1 MISISYL
8 KDSHTLTLD
17 LETRYFKEDKEGVAA
32 MCKVMEDMVLEEITE
47 NKKEIALSMIND
59 GVLSLEKI
67 ASYVG
72 LTVEEIKKLAKE
84 KTK

>member
-1 MISISYL
+1 M
-8 KDSHTLTLD
+8 TLD

>member
-1 MISISYL
+1 M
-8 KDSHTLTLD
+8 D

-72 LTVEEIKKLAKE
+72 LTVEEIMKLAKE

>member
-1 MISISYL
+1 M
-8 KDSHTLTLD
+8 TLD

-32 MCKVMEDMVLEEITE
+32 VCKVMEDMVLEEITE

>member
-1 MISISYL
+1 M
-8 KDSHTLTLD
+8 D

>member
-1 MISISYL
+1 
-8 KDSHTLTLD
+8 
-17 LETRYFKEDKEGVAA
+17 

-67 ASYVG
+67 VSYVG
-72 LTVEEIKKLAKE
+72 LKVEEIKKLGRRCD
-84 KTK
+84 

>member
-1 MISISYL
+1 M
-8 KDSHTLTLD
+8 TLD
-17 LETRYFKEDKEGVAA
+17 LETRYFKEDKESVAA